1 MGTSLLGPFLFTPR
15 LQPGVRDAANKNQKP
30 LKRFLIPSYLESAGV
45 KHGRDGE
52 AFQTEAVSRGDKL
65 YHRRGAFDKL
75 SALMSNASQNNSGA
89 LVDFRSVSYAINGTR
104 KIIDDLSLT
113 VLSGETVVLLGE
125 SGCGKTTTLRL
136 VNRLLTPTS
145 GRVLVQ
151 GKATTQWDAIQLRRR
166 TGYVIQ
172 EAGLFPHFTV
182 AENVALV
189 PSLERWDRDRIAHR
203 TNELLELVGL
213 DSGRFAGR
221 YPRELSGGQRQR
233 VGVARALAA
242 DPPLLLMDEPF
253 GALDP
258 LTRAS
263 LQKEFAELKG
273 RLGKTVIFVTHDV
286 REALLLGTRI
296 ALMDAGR
303 IVLLESPAAF
313 VKSENQLARAYLE
326 TLERSS

>member
-1 MGTSLLGPFLFTPR
+1 MS
-15 LQPGVRDAANKNQKP
+15 AANNNQ
-30 LKRFLIPSYLESAGV
+30 I
-45 KHGRDGE
+45 
-52 AFQTEAVSRGDKL
+52 
-65 YHRRGAFDKL
+65 
-75 SALMSNASQNNSGA
+75 A
-89 LVDFRSVSYAINGTR
+89 LVEFRDVSFSVNGSAP
-104 KIIDDLSLT
+104 IIDHLNLS
-113 VLSGETVVLLGE
+113 VASGETIVLLGE

-145 GRVLVQ
+145 GEVVVE
-151 GKATTQWDAIQLRRR
+151 GKATTEWDAIRLRRR

-182 AENVALV
+182 AENVSLV
-189 PSLERWDRDRIAHR
+189 PSLEQWDGER
-203 TNELLELVGL
+203 TRERVEELLSLVGL
-213 DSGRFAGR
+213 EPARFADR

-263 LQKEFAELKG
+263 LQKEFADLKS

-286 REALLLGTRI
+286 REALLIGSRI
-296 ALMDAGR
+296 ALMAAGR
-303 IVLLESPAAF
+303 ILVTETPEGFRQSTN
-313 VKSENQLARAYLE
+313 EYARAYLE
-326 TLERSS
+326 TV